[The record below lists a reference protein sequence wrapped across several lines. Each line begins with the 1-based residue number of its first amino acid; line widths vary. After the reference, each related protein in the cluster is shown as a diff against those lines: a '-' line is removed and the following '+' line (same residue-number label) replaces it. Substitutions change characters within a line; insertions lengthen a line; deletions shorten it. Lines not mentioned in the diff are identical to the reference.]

1 MSENVFMGKDL
12 SVNGNVKIENNLEIG
27 SLSVERLENLKFVGI
42 KADENSGDDFSF
54 NVTNNFIVHNNGNT
68 IIGGNVDISNGLDLS
83 GNFTL
88 EEGTIT
94 FTGPDNKSLYI
105 DSSANLDLSGRI
117 NINNNKIELTSDG
130 SGYFVGDLSAGG
142 YLEIAKTTDLC
153 NTLNVLNALTTLSD
167 LSAYNVEISSGLIYN
182 TTIGLTNPADA
193 SFTFVTVSNDLVV
206 LGRSDFNN
214 DVSMIGASLTV
225 GNNITFANSNTNTV
239 TSRHLGVDSGG
250 QVTTSKLN
258 IKDDKSNTS
267 SNDIADFNTSLITL
281 SQNVRLSN
289 GKKFTLQT
297 NGIGQT
303 DAPITINDHAGNTT
317 IKLHPNSNN
326 YSQFTNDISLLGSV
340 DLGTGSGNE
349 VIKIGNDSTQDTL
362 HVNADSKF
370 YDDIILDTTNGSN
383 TATLLVGDSNSSNT
397 IIEKDSISLRNSTTE
412 YITLNND
419 GTAIFKGD
427 ITLNNSS
434 NINLSNANAIILTG
448 DKIINSSG
456 AVNLTNISGSSLY
469 SSGYLNVNG
478 GLTTLHSNLNVN
490 SKSLY
495 IETGDIAFESI
506 NKFKIYKNA
515 GIDTILDVSTNST
528 KLNTNTLNLQS
539 GTGTNDTIKF
549 SLEKGDIS
557 NNGYIHNIGD
567 VSLVDSRF
575 TITKTDVSM
584 SENVFMGQD
593 LSVSNTVDICN
604 TLNVLNG
611 LTRLLELSA
620 STVEISGGSINNTTI
635 GLTNPADASFNY
647 VTVANDLFVLGR
659 SDFERD
665 VSINGASL
673 TVANNISGGAKL
685 HIGGRAD
692 FYNDVS
698 INNNKSLTVANN
710 IHTSRILI
718 TSSVTD
724 ISTSANIQGD
734 ISAGGA
740 LNIEQG
746 ATIGGDLRVKG
757 QNLYLSNATTSDTFD
772 SSYSYIYGGNTIVI
786 DPLALGDASG
796 TVVIAGDF
804 TVRGTTTTIN
814 STKLDVSDV
823 NIKLASNFTGDIT
836 DGTIKPGIDIS
847 DIVTLSV
854 RKDHAITGKA
864 AINTIK
870 WKSNLGIYTESDIS
884 ALSGSID
891 TSFVVG
897 TLLKSNTLQVN
908 TNNLVVD
915 STNDKVSTNL
925 SLSVTKD
932 ISTNSYLYVQD
943 YIHNIGDVSLV
954 NNNFTITPSEV
965 SMNPNVF
972 MGKDLSVS
980 NNVDICNTL
989 TVLNGLTTLSD
1000 LSALTVQIF
1009 DGSINST
1016 EIGLTVAADASF
1028 NYVTI
1033 LDELYVGSNV
1043 KTLNNNAIITNTYSA
1058 FKLPEQPF
1066 VKEDKFV
1073 HSSSLDNSGDKW
1085 YDLSADGFKLDY
1097 TNGQSLLSSNSFVKI
1112 DVKLNYVASN
1122 EAEQFIS
1129 FKLMEGSN
1137 EVKHDLSLGSVFGIG
1152 SRGIYQSSFLHQP
1165 NKLNPVYSL
1174 QFWVDRGV
1182 DQTIDISSGV
1192 IIDPSSTYF
1201 YAQELYQPEL

>member
-1 MSENVFMGKDL
+1 MSDPSYNTRIIDISNELVPFNDDRKSLKIKAGEIRATNLSDKNWAGLDISNFLKLAGDDNTYINLIQGGGLEISSNDLTYEKSILDASNIKSHYLTGQDVNFTNLKVQDL
-12 SVNGNVKIENNLEIG
+12 SASSVDISSSLKIISNNIPYLEVDVSNTTTHFRNSHVTIGDLDGNSTNKFSSYQGLNLKTRKKNVNGTEQIGSNILQMIHHDDKKVFEIKKDNDQNVKPPYMKLYDVTNDVPYF
-27 SLSVERLENLKFVGI
+27 SVE
-42 KADENSGDDFSF
+42 KADEDLATDGLLYLKGDISATNNINVGNDINALTGHVTSDNLTVNNKIQTSTNNVSILKPLLAQRNVNISGDLIVDGSDGDINPSLKLVQDKLDLFVDTSF
-54 NVTNNFIVHNNGNT
+54 DL
-68 IIGGNVDISNGLDLS
+68 NVDISNHLLVKDVSVNNNVSIVNDLNVNGKLTVNSNNIQVNKQLNVKNGANFNFDSTDTKYDFSINLVKDDSEFILNKVGNNGKINLTQSKLSLNHDARLDISSNAINLMGGLKV
-83 GNFTL
+83 
-88 EEGTIT
+88 I
-94 FTGPDNKSLYI
+94 DNKSLNNIY
-105 DSSANLDLSGRI
+105 LDISNG
-117 NINNNKIELTSDG
+117 NVEFKNNNNFKINNG
-130 SGYFVGDLSAGG
+130 
-142 YLEIAKTTDLC
+142 TD
-153 NTLNVLNALTTLSD
+153 
-167 LSAYNVEISSGLIYN
+167 
-182 TTIGLTNPADA
+182 
-193 SFTFVTVSNDLVV
+193 TF
-206 LGRSDFNN
+206 
-214 DVSMIGASLTV
+214 
-225 GNNITFANSNTNTV
+225 
-239 TSRHLGVDSGG
+239 
-250 QVTTSKLN
+250 
-258 IKDDKSNTS
+258 
-267 SNDIADFNTSLITL
+267 
-281 SQNVRLSN
+281 
-289 GKKFTLQT
+289 
-297 NGIGQT
+297 
-303 DAPITINDHAGNTT
+303 
-317 IKLHPNSNN
+317 
-326 YSQFTNDISLLGSV
+326 
-340 DLGTGSGNE
+340 
-349 VIKIGNDSTQDTL
+349 
-362 HVNADSKF
+362 
-370 YDDIILDTTNGSN
+370 
-383 TATLLVGDSNSSNT
+383 
-397 IIEKDSISLRNSTTE
+397 
-412 YITLNND
+412 
-419 GTAIFKGD
+419 
-427 ITLNNSS
+427 
-434 NINLSNANAIILTG
+434 
-448 DKIINSSG
+448 
-456 AVNLTNISGSSLY
+456 
-469 SSGYLNVNG
+469 
-478 GLTTLHSNLNVN
+478 
-490 SKSLY
+490 
-495 IETGDIAFESI
+495 
-506 NKFKIYKNA
+506 
-515 GIDTILDVSTNST
+515 LDVSTNST
-528 KLNTNTLNLQS
+528 TLNTNTLKLQS
-539 GTGTNDTIKF
+539 GSVQMDTIKF

-673 TVANNISGGAKL
+673 TVANNISGGATL